1 VTVSDSQHEAT
12 SGPAGVPLLEVS
24 NLTIRYR
31 NGAVGIQDV
40 SFSVLPGQIV
50 AVLGAAGAG
59 KTTTVRGISGF
70 LRGEGARAIR
80 GSVTFDSHDITN
92 KEPHAIC
99 ALGVF
104 AVPERRK
111 IFPNLSVHENLEAL
125 GGQMVKGA
133 RRAEVEQNVY
143 GLFPVLAELKR
154 QLAGRL
160 SGGQQQM
167 LAIARA
173 LMSDPKLLIIDEM
186 TLGLHP
192 SLHQPLFEAVQR
204 IAAAGSAVLLVDES
218 TGFTL
223 EVAQQAVLLRSG
235 QVWAYG
241 PSEQFI
247 DSDLVVTSYVN

>member
-1 VTVSDSQHEAT
+1 
-12 SGPAGVPLLEVS
+12 
-24 NLTIRYR
+24 
-31 NGAVGIQDV
+31 
-40 SFSVLPGQIV
+40 
-50 AVLGAAGAG
+50 
-59 KTTTVRGISGF
+59 
-70 LRGEGARAIR
+70 
-80 GSVTFDSHDITN
+80 
-92 KEPHAIC
+92 
-99 ALGVF
+99 
-104 AVPERRK
+104 VPERRK

-125 GGQMVKGA
+125 GSQVVKGA

-192 SLHQPLFEAVQR
+192 SLHQPLFEAVKR
-204 IAAAGSAVLLVDES
+204 IAEAGSAVLLVDES
-218 TGFTL
+218 TGFAL

-235 QVWAYG
+235 QVWASG
-241 PSEQFI
+241 PSEEFI